1 MQEISIEEQN
11 QKRLNEYHKR
21 RLISVKNFYTI
32 YFVIATIL
40 SVLLI
45 AFIVSLAISL
55 TGVSALLWAWI
66 SLLIVSV
73 FVAFAFMILSIM
85 LIMKITSEE
94 TIIEDKHSLSLYI
107 FLELILSIIWIFAL
121 IGYLKYLKSVKKEI
135 AKY

>member
-107 FLELILSIIWIFAL
+107 FLELILSIIWIFSL
-121 IGYLKYLKSVKKEI
+121 IGYLKYLKSAKKEI

>member
-1 MQEISIEEQN
+1 MQEISIEKQN

-32 YFVIATIL
+32 YFVTATIL
-40 SVLLI
+40 SILLI
-45 AFIVSLAISL
+45 AFVVSLAISL
-55 TGVSALLWAWI
+55 TGVSALLWGWI
-66 SLLIVSV
+66 SLLIISV
-73 FVAFAFMILSIM
+73 FVGFAFMVLSIM

-107 FLELILSIIWIFAL
+107 FLELIFSIIWIFAL
-121 IGYLKYLKSVKKEI
+121 IGYLKYLKLSKKEI